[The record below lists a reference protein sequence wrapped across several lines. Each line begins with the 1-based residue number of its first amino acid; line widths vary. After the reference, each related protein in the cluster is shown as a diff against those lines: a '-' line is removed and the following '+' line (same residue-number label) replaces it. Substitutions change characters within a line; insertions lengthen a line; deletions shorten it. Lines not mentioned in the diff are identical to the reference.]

1 MNQIFHNK
9 IKSLK
14 INMLQLK
21 IKGKNFHYQVYD
33 ITKFLNKK
41 KTKLNLKL

>member
-21 IKGKNFHYQVYD
+21 IKRKNFLYQVYD

-41 KTKLNLKL
+41 KNKT